1 MLLCGEIIKFVVNI
15 LIIKNLLLMSITQ
28 KYLDELTFKIIG
40 CAIEVHKELGPGLLE
55 SVFEKCFIRE
65 LALQNIAYKTQLWVP
80 IEYKGLQLD
89 ADLRLDV
96 LVEDLILVELK
107 AIDGLLPVHQ
117 AQVLTYMKLLKKPK
131 GVLIN
136 FNCTNI
142 FKEGQKTLVNEY
154 YRALPKE

>member
-1 MLLCGEIIKFVVNI
+1 
-15 LIIKNLLLMSITQ
+15 MSITQ

-55 SVFEKCFIRE
+55 SVFEKCFIKE
-65 LALQNIAYKTQLWVP
+65 LALQNIAHKTQLWVP
-80 IEYKGLQLD
+80 IEYKGLKLD